1 MTEKFGFTRKC
12 IKLVMS
18 ILSKLQQNNNK
29 QADSNLTQKELEFLL
44 MLIKEV
50 TFKGEHVELLYDI
63 VTKVQQQWLDLDKNK

>member
-1 MTEKFGFTRKC
+1 
-12 IKLVMS
+12 MS

>member
-1 MTEKFGFTRKC
+1 
-12 IKLVMS
+12 MS
-18 ILSKLQQNNNK
+18 ILNKLQQNNNK

-44 MLIKEV
+44 VLIKEV

>member
-1 MTEKFGFTRKC
+1 
-12 IKLVMS
+12 MS

-50 TFKGEHVELLYDI
+50 TFKGEHVELLYNI

>member
-1 MTEKFGFTRKC
+1 
-12 IKLVMS
+12 MS

-44 MLIKEV
+44 VLIKEV
-50 TFKGEHVELLYDI
+50 TFKGEHVELLYNI